1 MTETSNILAPQY
13 AETRV
18 ETYRT
23 LSLSALFCLGMG
35 ILSVTA
41 MAHPVFWL
49 LPVFAVLS
57 GVVALRSIR
66 RSEGELTGETAATAG
81 LTLGVVFFLA
91 GLGVFFIPR
100 WQGRRDATNLGIRY
114 LQYLQTGDTP
124 RAMNLTEP
132 PGFRVPENVNFEEA
146 ISKSRKSRKSLSR
159 FKENQPIVEK
169 LGKLGGRAQINPYNI
184 EVFGTIE
191 GELGAHVVYLVD
203 FTTESNQSHQFLVM
217 VHCVY
222 RRNVKNPRE
231 GGWFIRKVEGPP
243 YVPYSARVRETAAH
257 QHDGPGGG
265 EHDHEH

>member
-1 MTETSNILAPQY
+1 MSGTSETLAPQY
-13 AETRV
+13 SETRV

-23 LSLSALFCLGMG
+23 LSLSAMFCLVVG

-49 LPVFAVLS
+49 FPVFAVLS
-57 GVVALRSIR
+57 GAVALRSIR

-91 GLGVFFIPR
+91 GLGVFLIPR
-100 WQGRRDATNLGIRY
+100 WQGKRDATNLGIRF
-114 LQYLQTGDTP
+114 LQYLQTGDIP

-132 PGFRVPENVNFEEA
+132 PGFRIPENVNFEEA

-159 FKENQPIVEK
+159 FVDNQPIVQK
-169 LGKLGGRAQINPYNI
+169 LGKLGGRSRISPYNI
-184 EVFGTIE
+184 EAFGTID
-191 GELGAHVVYLVD
+191 GERGAYVVYLVD
-203 FTTESNQSHQFLVM
+203 FTIENNQSQQFLVM

-243 YVPYSARVRETAAH
+243 YVPYSARVSETASH
-257 QHDGPGGG
+257 QHDGPGGE
-265 EHDHEH
+265 EHNHEH